1 MKAIVISQP
10 KAGTYLLGDLLR
22 QFGMIHT
29 FMHTGSDSVFKYP
42 VDNPEES
49 RKGHTKYL
57 VKQPLTQTIA
67 EVPENGILL
76 SHLEYSKTNAEVLR
90 DFHKIFLTR
99 DKQGVSQS
107 LKRWN
112 NFSGRR
118 NYSIGEVNRITRK
131 VSPWRNEAGVFT
143 MQFDD
148 MINVNVVHDSRLAMT
163 KALASDT
170 ITKSPQRLN
179 QE

>member
-57 VKQPLTQTIA
+57 VKQ
-67 EVPENGILL
+67 
-76 SHLEYSKTNAEVLR
+76 H
-90 DFHKIFLTR
+90 
-99 DKQGVSQS
+99 
-107 LKRWN
+107 
-112 NFSGRR
+112 
-118 NYSIGEVNRITRK
+118 
-131 VSPWRNEAGVFT
+131 
-143 MQFDD
+143 
-148 MINVNVVHDSRLAMT
+148 
-163 KALASDT
+163 
-170 ITKSPQRLN
+170 
-179 QE
+179 